1 MKIWVFCFNLK
12 PKKKNSIRKT
22 IRKSYNMIINNNNNR
37 SIGLIIFHVCCLIVY
52 LVCISLSIYGYYAFF
67 SSLSVSSIVNTA
79 LNKPSIN
86 YTWLIVAIILDV
98 FALALSITQCCVG
111 CICGCMYMKN
121 RNVQPIIVTP
131 TTYNQHHNRPPPANT
146 EDNQLKIEMQQYN

>member
-1 MKIWVFCFNLK
+1 M
-12 PKKKNSIRKT
+12 
-22 IRKSYNMIINNNNNR
+22 INNNNSR
-37 SIGLIIFHVCCLIVY
+37 SIGLIIFHVCCLIAY

-67 SSLSVSSIVNTA
+67 SSLTVSNIVNTA
-79 LNKPSIN
+79 LNKATLD

-131 TTYNQHHNRPPPANT
+131 TVAVNTVPTTYNQHYNRPPVNT
-146 EDNQLKIEMQQYN
+146 EDNQLKIEMQQYY